1 MGTSNGPNTFLA
13 GTAAGHGAPSGITG
27 SLVSLAPARCSASP
41 LASQTEV
48 DHLTLRAIAPGCSHA
63 NVEKSSH
70 HHSRTSSISS
80 IAAIAPICAALLRD
94 CRNSSITV
102 APRQSRRL
110 PYRLPRQSQS
120 HFVNLVDCRVIQFH
134 PTSAPR
140 ACSASSAW
148 TTRTRAS
155 SCPCR
160 PSSSSSSS
168 RPPPLRRRGRGRGER
183 ERVHLGRNEL

>member
-41 LASQTEV
+41 GSPLASQTEKV

-110 PYRLPRQSQS
+110 PRQSQS

-160 PSSSSSSS
+160 PSSSSSS
-168 RPPPLRRRGRGRGER
+168 RPPPRARAWGARARPPWP
-183 ERVHLGRNEL
+183 

>member
-41 LASQTEV
+41 GSPLASQTEKV

-63 NVEKSSH
+63 NVEMSSH

-94 CRNSSITV
+94 CRSSSITV
-102 APRQSRRL
+102 ALRQSRRL
-110 PYRLPRQSQS
+110 PRHSIPSHVGSTRLLGFFGR
-120 HFVNLVDCRVIQFH
+120 VDEDEGELLPLSSFFFFLLS
-134 PTSAPR
+134 SA
-140 ACSASSAW
+140 AAGAGAGSESASTLAVM
-148 TTRTRAS
+148 S
-155 SCPCR
+155 S
-160 PSSSSSSS
+160 
-168 RPPPLRRRGRGRGER
+168 E
-183 ERVHLGRNEL
+183 